1 MGRSLTTNLR
11 QLGRIMEDFNTKFIS
26 APYNCD
32 LGSSVNTRIEHTVL
46 DKDVDLDG
54 MLEQFQYFLLACGY
68 PIHHSQYL
76 MFVDESEDYDEEI
89 EDEIEE
95 DLTQVTR
102 VELIDAEGR
111 RYTNH
116 DVKIV
121 VLDVQDEGRTLKVFV
136 Q

>member
-26 APYNCD
+26 APYNCSF
-32 LGSSVNTRIEHTVL
+32 GSSVNTRIEHTVL

-68 PIHHSQYL
+68 PIHHSQQL
-76 MFVDESEDYDEEI
+76 MFVDESEDYDQEN
-89 EDEIEE
+89 DEE
-95 DLTQVTR
+95 DLSEVTR